1 MTNMTLAIPED
12 LKKIMEKHKTIK
24 WSEVARQ
31 AMWDKARKLELM
43 DVLVAKS
50 EMTEEDALVLGRK
63 IKHGIAKRHGL
74 IK

>member
-12 LKKIMEKHKTIK
+12 LHKIMRKHKHIK

-31 AMWDKARKLELM
+31 AIQDQARKLDLM
-43 DVLVAKS
+43 DKLLSKS
-50 EMTEEDALVLGRK
+50 ELTEEDAERIGQK
-63 IKHGIAKRHGL
+63 IKHGIAKKHGL

>member
-1 MTNMTLAIPED
+1 MTNMTLAVPED
-12 LKKIMEKHKTIK
+12 LHKIMEKHKEIK

-31 AMWDKARKLELM
+31 AIWEKARKLELM
-43 DVLVAKS
+43 DRLLAKS
-50 EMTEEDALVLGRK
+50 ELTEKDAEEIGHK

>member
-1 MTNMTLAIPED
+1 M
-12 LKKIMEKHKTIK
+12 KKHNEIK

-31 AMWDKARKLELM
+31 AIWTQAQKLDLM
-43 DVLVAKS
+43 DKILANSKL
-50 EMTEEDALVLGRK
+50 TEKDAEEIGHK